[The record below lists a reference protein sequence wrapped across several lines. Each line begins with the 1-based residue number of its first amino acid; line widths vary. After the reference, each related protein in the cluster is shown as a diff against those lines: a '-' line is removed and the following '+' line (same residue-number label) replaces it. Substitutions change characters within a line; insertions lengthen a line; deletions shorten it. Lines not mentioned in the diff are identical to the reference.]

1 MGGWAVRY
9 VTSDTWRLLRQ
20 FNAEAADGIPLKHH
34 QRRLVLLAA
43 YCGSPASQTAEA
55 IGAPVQT
62 VVLVGKGRADL
73 VRPRCFE
80 RLHDWIMASMWRHL
94 WRTGSDNA
102 HLPDAI
108 VEARAHAASVMQ
120 VPPEWLRDWR
130 IAASE
135 VRK

>member
-1 MGGWAVRY
+1 MRY

-20 FNAEAADGIPLKHH
+20 FNAEAADGIPLRHQ

-55 IGAPVQT
+55 IGLPAR
-62 VVLVGKGRADL
+62 LVIAVGRGTADI
-73 VRPRCFE
+73 VRPRSFE
-80 RLHDWIMASMWRHL
+80 RLHDWIMCSVWRHL

-102 HLPDAI
+102 HCADAI
-108 VEARAHAASVMQ
+108 VEARTYAASVMQ

-130 IAASE
+130 IAADE
-135 VRK
+135 VRR